1 MLDFFTP
8 LQWAMIL
15 GLIVVI
21 VVLLIVR
28 NRQSQG

>member
-1 MLDFFTP
+1 MLDFFSP